1 MKTVRSFLTTVSPQL
16 KSLSLDHEAWNLL
29 IDPNDASHL
38 PALSLTTLGL
48 YWDAAAL
55 SLVGSPLLVP
65 SPSEST
71 FSPPP
76 FLHLSLY
83 PLSIPSLLGTLTSLF
98 HVNAST
104 AWNWRKIEHLRFE
117 QTFRQLQLD
126 ESIPSSD
133 EEGDEEEL
141 EGDAGESRHGR
152 REKED
157 PNERLLRKFVELPK
171 KVGFE
176 CSIDSS
182 EERGTKERGY
192 KTSWWRYVRDVE
204 QRNI

>member
-1 MKTVRSFLTTVSPQL
+1 MKTVRSFLTTISPHLQ
-16 KSLSLDHEAWNLL
+16 SLSLDYEAWNLL

-65 SPSEST
+65 SPSDST

-83 PLSIPSLLGTLTSLF
+83 PLSIPSLLGTLTCLF
-98 HVNAST
+98 DVNAST
-104 AWNWRKIEHLRFE
+104 AWHWRKIEHLRFE

-133 EEGDEEEL
+133 EEGDEEL
-141 EGDAGESRHGR
+141 EDNAGEVRRVG

-157 PNERLLRKFVELPK
+157 PNERLWRKFVELPK
-171 KVGFE
+171 KVGVG

-182 EERGTKERGY
+182 EERGTKERGF
-192 KTSWWRYVRDVE
+192 KTSWWRYVKEVE
-204 QRNI
+204 RGNV